1 MQELD
6 IRARFGCNVMAI
18 KRGNHFDIA
27 PSATDVIKKGDVLV
41 VIGNNQNLKK
51 LEEKAFKE
59 KEKGAE
65 E

>member
-1 MQELD
+1 
-6 IRARFGCNVMAI
+6 MAI

-27 PSATDVIKKGDVLV
+27 RSATDVIKKGDVLV